1 MVTIEQEVV
10 IQKVINDFD
19 GLAYDDDYAI
29 YEEKAI
35 RALLDKVD
43 ELEREIEQLK
53 EMIKR

>member
-1 MVTIEQEVV
+1 MVTIEQEAV
-10 IQKVINDFD
+10 IQKVINDFY

-35 RALLDKVD
+35 RALLDKVE

-53 EMIKR
+53 EMIKQ